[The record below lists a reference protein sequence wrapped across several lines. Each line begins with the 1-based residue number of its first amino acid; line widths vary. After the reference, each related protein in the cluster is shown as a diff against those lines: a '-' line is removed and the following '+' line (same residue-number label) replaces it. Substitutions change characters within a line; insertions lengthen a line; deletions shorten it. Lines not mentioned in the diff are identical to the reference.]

1 MAFVWFVRGSD
12 PVESSLILA
21 KDVFKSPFVDAL

>member
-1 MAFVWFVRGSD
+1 LRKLHASP

-21 KDVFKSPFVDAL
+21 PAMRGLSSGRG